1 MKALWLPLGLIA
13 LLTPALASADYFRYE
28 TDEGV
33 VSFTDDLKQIPS
45 RYKDAAEP
53 ISEQSLVNYRR
64 VTIVPR
70 GASNTAA
77 PTSFERSSLD
87 TSTEPTRAA
96 QSRVQ
101 ISSNPSTTRFELPA
115 GTRPPT
121 HIERYTEWR
130 WVDGRYVPHTVV
142 EKDGQ
147 VISVV
152 RLR

>member
-1 MKALWLPLGLIA
+1 MKALWVPLGLIA
-13 LLTPALASADYFRYE
+13 LLTPALASADYFRYV

-33 VSFTDDLKQIPS
+33 VSFTDDLRRVPS
-45 RYKDAAEP
+45 RYKDAVEQ
-53 ISEQSLVNYRR
+53 ISEQSLFNYRR
-64 VTIVPR
+64 VTIVPH
-70 GASNTAA
+70 GASNRAA

-87 TSTEPTRAA
+87 TSTEPTRAT

-101 ISSNPSTTRFELPA
+101 ISSNPSTTRFDLPA
-115 GTRPPT
+115 NAKTPT

>member
-1 MKALWLPLGLIA
+1 MKALWVPLGLIA

-77 PTSFERSSLD
+77 PTNFERSSLN
-87 TSTEPTRAA
+87 TSTEPTRDLTADMRCLQGAA
-96 QSRVQ
+96 KSKDVM
-101 ISSNPSTTRFELPA
+101 F
-115 GTRPPT
+115 
-121 HIERYTEWR
+121 
-130 WVDGRYVPHTVV
+130 VV
-142 EKDGQ
+142 FHQQESKRCGG
-147 VISVV
+147 
-152 RLR
+152 LR